1 MRYTYRHIG
10 ILTISLI
17 VASCSFSKKQANNNH
32 DKNMNPNV
40 KIVVLDPGH
49 FHASLLQK
57 NPLASVND
65 TIRVYAP
72 EGAEVKQYLND
83 INSYNQRAENP
94 TSWKEEIYIG
104 GDYLSRMLSDRQ
116 GDVVVLAGNNQKKT
130 NYILEA
136 IKAGYNVLSDKPLAI
151 NKKDFDLLIQAYQ
164 LAKERK
170 LLLYDLMT
178 ERYDILNIIEKALLN
193 NPDLF
198 GELQKGSLNDPSV
211 SMESVHYFFKNVSG
225 KPLIRPVWYYDT
237 EQQGEGIADVTTHL
251 IDLVNWQCFP
261 NETIR
266 YQSDVEVLKARH
278 WPTRITL
285 PEFSQSTQADTFPAF
300 LNKYINNNVLEVL
313 ANGSLNYTVK
323 GIHNK
328 ESGFVK
334 QLYIQRAADSDHS
347 EFESQLQKAIKQLQA
362 TYPFLSVK
370 KMNEGLYLID
380 IPQADRLGHEAHF
393 SKVAEA
399 FLGYLHDKN
408 MPEWENENTIS
419 KYYITTTAV
428 ELAKKEK

>member
-1 MRYTYRHIG
+1 
-10 ILTISLI
+10 
-17 VASCSFSKKQANNNH
+17 
-32 DKNMNPNV
+32 
-40 KIVVLDPGH
+40 
-49 FHASLLQK
+49 
-57 NPLASVND
+57 
-65 TIRVYAP
+65 
-72 EGAEVKQYLND
+72 
-83 INSYNQRAENP
+83 
-94 TSWKEEIYIG
+94 
-104 GDYLSRMLSDRQ
+104 MLSDRQ

-178 ERYDILNIIEKALLN
+178 ERYDILNIIEKSLLN

-211 SMESVHYFFKNVSG
+211 SMESVHHFFKNVSG

-285 PEFSQSTQADTFPAF
+285 PEFSQSTPP
-300 LNKYINNNVLEVL
+300 
-313 ANGSLNYTVK
+313 S
-323 GIHNK
+323 
-328 ESGFVK
+328 
-334 QLYIQRAADSDHS
+334 
-347 EFESQLQKAIKQLQA
+347 
-362 TYPFLSVK
+362 
-370 KMNEGLYLID
+370 
-380 IPQADRLGHEAHF
+380 
-393 SKVAEA
+393 
-399 FLGYLHDKN
+399 
-408 MPEWENENTIS
+408 
-419 KYYITTTAV
+419 
-428 ELAKKEK
+428 

>member
-17 VASCSFSKKQANNNH
+17 VASCSFSKKQGKQQIMTKYESER
-32 DKNMNPNV
+32 KNSGP
-40 KIVVLDPGH
+40 PTRT

-130 NYILEA
+130 NYITGSYQSRIQCA
-136 IKAGYNVLSDKPLAI
+136 FRQALAI

-266 YQSDVEVLKARH
+266 YPVGCRS
-278 WPTRITL
+278 I
-285 PEFSQSTQADTFPAF
+285 
-300 LNKYINNNVLEVL
+300 
-313 ANGSLNYTVK
+313 
-323 GIHNK
+323 
-328 ESGFVK
+328 
-334 QLYIQRAADSDHS
+334 
-347 EFESQLQKAIKQLQA
+347 ESQTLA
-362 TYPFLSVK
+362 YP
-370 KMNEGLYLID
+370 
-380 IPQADRLGHEAHF
+380 H
-393 SKVAEA
+393 
-399 FLGYLHDKN
+399 
-408 MPEWENENTIS
+408 
-419 KYYITTTAV
+419 YIT
-428 ELAKKEK
+428 